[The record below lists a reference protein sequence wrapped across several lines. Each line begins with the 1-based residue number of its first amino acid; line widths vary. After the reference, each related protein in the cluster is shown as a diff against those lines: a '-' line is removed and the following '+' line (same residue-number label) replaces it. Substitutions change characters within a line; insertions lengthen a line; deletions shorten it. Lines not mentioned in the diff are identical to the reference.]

1 MEDFYLYDSPSINKL
16 RNLKKEYDN
25 LDITSVLT
33 YFEIQKAYKNIKSNH
48 DFLFQK
54 FELSE
59 SKFTIM
65 MLLSYEKDMILL
77 PSNLSRK
84 IGSKKSTISGVLKGL
99 EKQNWIR
106 RVKVLK
112 DNRTNYVQLTS
123 EGLNKLEEFLPY
135 NYELVSNIFSDFSEE
150 EKEQLYFL
158 ANKLKINLEKD
169 DFL

>member
-1 MEDFYLYDSPSINKL
+1 
-16 RNLKKEYDN
+16 
-25 LDITSVLT
+25 
-33 YFEIQKAYKNIKSNH
+33 QKAYKNIKSNH

-65 MLLSYEKDMILL
+65 MLLSYEKDMILS

-112 DNRTNYVQLTS
+112 DNRTNYV
-123 EGLNKLEEFLPY
+123 
-135 NYELVSNIFSDFSEE
+135 
-150 EKEQLYFL
+150 
-158 ANKLKINLEKD
+158 
-169 DFL
+169 

>member
-1 MEDFYLYDSPSINKL
+1 
-16 RNLKKEYDN
+16 
-25 LDITSVLT
+25 
-33 YFEIQKAYKNIKSNH
+33 
-48 DFLFQK
+48 
-54 FELSE
+54 
-59 SKFTIM
+59 
-65 MLLSYEKDMILL
+65 MLLSYEKDMILS

-169 DFL
+169 DFLWTK